1 MYSEGQPRPVDPA
14 TCSKA
19 SSDRENMGKAQ
30 QKGKKEKD
38 ATFKTYKMIDIWLK
52 EIATNSIN
60 K

>member
-38 ATFKTYKMIDIWLK
+38 ATFKTCRLDIWLK
-52 EIATNSIN
+52 EIGTNSIN